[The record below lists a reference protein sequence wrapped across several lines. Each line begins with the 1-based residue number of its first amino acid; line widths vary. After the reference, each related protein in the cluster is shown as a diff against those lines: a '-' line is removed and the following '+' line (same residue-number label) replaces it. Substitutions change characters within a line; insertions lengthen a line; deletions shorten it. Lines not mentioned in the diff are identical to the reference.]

1 MADEPPEKGRAVA
14 RLRWPLIECRR
25 GEARQDPAA
34 GSTRAIGC
42 QHPVGDLC
50 NLLRRNLGFEERTS
64 SSHHLF
70 VKHGVE
76 DLINLQR
83 ESGKAKPYQ
92 VQQVRKILLRY
103 GLGSED

>member
-1 MADEPPEKGRAVA
+1 MAKREKLLSQVLRGRSDANIRFA
-14 RLRWPLIECRR
+14 
-25 GEARQDPAA
+25 
-34 GSTRAIGC
+34 
-42 QHPVGDLC
+42 DLC
-50 NLLRRNLGFEERTS
+50 NLLRSLGFQERTS

-70 VKHGVE
+70 VKAGVE
-76 DLINLQR
+76 ELINLQR